1 LILSFL
7 QLRTYFLDIL
17 ASAKEMNDKFVIKEF
32 EMEIN
37 SIFKNLKENV
47 NESNKKEVVTN

>member
-1 LILSFL
+1 
-7 QLRTYFLDIL
+7 
-17 ASAKEMNDKFVIKEF
+17 MNDKFAIKEF